1 MTDTDLASLSPPSSS
16 CCSAGVYADVG
27 IDQSNRYLYDL
38 LHLRYQTTVT
48 EEPHAV
54 EGTDT
59 ETPLESK
66 INRRN
71 PGCHFAVRQSKLMLA
86 WTKAIDNYM

>member
-1 MTDTDLASLSPPSSS
+1 MTDTDMASSSLPSPS
-16 CCSAGVYADVG
+16 CCSARVYADVG
-27 IDQSNRYLYDL
+27 IDQSSRYLYDL
-38 LHLRYQTTVT
+38 LRPHYQTTVT
-48 EEPHAV
+48 EEAHAV